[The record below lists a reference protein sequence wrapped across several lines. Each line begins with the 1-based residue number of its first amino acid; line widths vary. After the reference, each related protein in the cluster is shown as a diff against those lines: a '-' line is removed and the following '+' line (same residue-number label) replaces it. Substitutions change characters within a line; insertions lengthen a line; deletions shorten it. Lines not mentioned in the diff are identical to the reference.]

1 LSLAKKGYDPFSR
14 ELIFR
19 RFSHSVVEA
28 PMRSLLP
35 LLLVVAL
42 HPDAAFGLP
51 PGESPGDQS
60 PASPLSRADVT
71 ASIGSFGAK
80 RPDAS
85 EHNDWTHSLFA
96 GIGGGYYWT
105 DHLKTEVDVS
115 SGGRAEA
122 YSSESAG
129 VPESPQSS
137 IYLEHAYQSFAA
149 SVGQSY
155 QFGRNAQFHP
165 FVVAGVDI
173 EHLRHAIE
181 RPAQTVAVYT
191 RNPLNPQAVQVV
203 TQIPIPALTRTETA
217 VTVSPYAA
225 AGFKAYFTE
234 RAFFR
239 TDLKVN
245 VRSGIDRV
253 IWRAGF
259 GADF

>member
-1 LSLAKKGYDPFSR
+1 M
-14 ELIFR
+14 
-19 RFSHSVVEA
+19 EA

-42 HPDAAFGLP
+42 HPDTALCLP
-51 PGESPGDQS
+51 PAETPGGQGPSSALARTDI
-60 PASPLSRADVT
+60 T

-80 RPDAS
+80 RPEAS
-85 EHNDWTHSLFA
+85 EYNDWTHSLFV

-115 SGGRAEA
+115 SGGRGEV
-122 YSSESAG
+122 YGTESAG

-137 IYLEHAYQSFAA
+137 IYLEHAYQSVTV

-155 QFGRNAQFHP
+155 QFGRNALFHP
-165 FVVAGVDI
+165 FITAGVDI
-173 EHLRHAIE
+173 ERLRHEIE
-181 RPAQTVAVYT
+181 RPAQSVDIYT
-191 RNPLNPQAVQVV
+191 RSPLNPQVVQVN
-203 TQIPIPALTRTETA
+203 QRIPIPALTRTETA

-234 RAFFR
+234 RGFFR
-239 TDLKVN
+239 TDLKVSAW
-245 VRSGIDRV
+245 SGIDRV

-259 GADF
+259 GVDF